1 MVTLMALAA
10 SAALA
15 GSAAAPAL
23 SRVSGTFVQRRAPV
37 RGLLGATG
45 RYPLLGRSV
54 QVDPAF
60 GYYKDRSPESIA
72 AEIRANGYS
81 VVHYVVTSADK
92 ADPKLVEAFHRQGI
106 GVWCLVF
113 GNGCYTTVDLPPG
126 WEAWRMVTRTDL
138 QGKALNDGY
147 TRLCLNNADYRRWK
161 KSDMAAIAAK
171 GGFDGMEIAEPH
183 WPEYPGK
190 ESPAYACFCAA
201 CKAEFARRNPGAAGL
216 PDILDAASPRSPE
229 RNPELWRTWL
239 RFRRDTL
246 TAFLNDLVN
255 GPGGLRASSPRVKVC
270 TWTLALAQPDGLRRV
285 LEDSGEDAA
294 LVVRTVRPD
303 MHALQTHWP
312 DWIRG
317 DLPPDYVRGY
327 KPFIDPVLALSPRTP
342 VLIQADIGSQK
353 QNRWDWA
360 WVRRFEAESEK
371 LGARATTLYEYFI
384 GGYMY
389 SDPPR
394 IAAAALEGKT
404 LTLSFTKRLGADAA
418 QAARYTVKG
427 RQVVSVRVDGS
438 LAILTLDRAAKPGE
452 RLRVTAKGIPDD
464 PGRRLYDDKPA
475 AVLEEQTVRVDG
487 VKG

>member
-1 MVTLMALAA
+1 MVTLIALAA
-10 SAALA
+10 GAALA
-15 GSAAAPAL
+15 GSAAAPTPP
-23 SRVSGTFVQRRAPV
+23 RISGTFVQNEAPRRISRQGRA
-37 RGLLGATG
+37 G
-45 RYPLLGRSV
+45 RYPMLGPSV

-72 AEIRANGYS
+72 AEIRANGYR

-92 ADPKLVEAFHRQGI
+92 ADPRLVEAFHRQGI

-113 GNGCYTTVDLPPG
+113 GNGCYTTADLPAG
-126 WEAWRMVTRTDL
+126 WEAWKMVTRTDL

-147 TRLCLNNADYRRWK
+147 TRLCLNNADYRCWK
-161 KSDMAAIAAK
+161 KANMAAILAR
-171 GGFDGMEIAEPH
+171 GGFDGLEIAEPH

-190 ESPAYACFCAA
+190 ESPAYACFCGA
-201 CKAEFARRNPGAAGL
+201 CKAEFAKRIPGEAGL

-229 RNPELWRTWL
+229 RDPGLWRKWL
-239 RFRRDTL
+239 EFRRDTL
-246 TAFLNDLVN
+246 TGFLDDLVN
-255 GPGGLRASSPRVKVC
+255 GPGGLRASSPGVPVC

-294 LVVRTVRPD
+294 LVARTVRPD
-303 MHALQTHWP
+303 LHGLQTHWP

-317 DLPPDYVRGY
+317 DLPPDYVRAY
-327 KPFIDPVLALSPRTP
+327 KPFIDPLLAQSPRIP

-353 QNRWDWA
+353 QNRWDWT
-360 WVRRFEAESEK
+360 WVRRFEAECEK
-371 LGARATTLYEYFI
+371 LGARSTTLYEYFI

-394 IAAAALEGKT
+394 IAAATLNGNA

-418 QAARYTVKG
+418 QASRYKVEG
-427 RQVVSVRVDGS
+427 RQPASARVDGS
-438 LAILTLDRAAKPGE
+438 LVILTLDRAAKPGK
-452 RLRVTAKGIPDD
+452 RLRVTARNIPDD

-475 AVLEEQTVRVDG
+475 AVLEEQSVTVVGR
-487 VKG
+487 